1 MKFPKGKFSPEQR
14 AWCKEYK
21 DLTGWEPHAMQD
33 YILGAKSFTEA
44 AADSIGWFESW
55 SGHVKLTLM
64 RLPVPESENE
74 NLPEFSA
81 MR

>member
-1 MKFPKGKFSPEQR
+1 MKFPKGKFSAEQR

-44 AADSIGWFESW
+44 ATDSIEWFESW
-55 SGHVKLTLM
+55 SAQTQRDLG
-64 RLPVPESENE
+64 RLLIPGKQSDY
-74 NLPEFSA
+74 
-81 MR
+81 